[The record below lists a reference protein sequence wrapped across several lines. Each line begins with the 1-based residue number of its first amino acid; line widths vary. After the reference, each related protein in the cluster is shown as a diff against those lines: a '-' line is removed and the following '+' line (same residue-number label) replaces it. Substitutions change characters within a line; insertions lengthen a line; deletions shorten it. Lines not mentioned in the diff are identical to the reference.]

1 MESQNNIKK
10 IKGVVME
17 FLILVVG
24 VIVALYVLNL
34 SIIKKFRRNLSNDI
48 ERSIMKNYKPFTAE
62 EKKRWQEILK
72 EIDDR

>member
-1 MESQNNIKK
+1 
-10 IKGVVME
+10 ME

-48 ERSIMKNYKPFTAE
+48 ERSIMKNYKPKTDA